1 MQHLLTPAGD
11 AALAAMAN
19 RPVLL
24 AFDFDGTLAP
34 IAPRPELVEVPHGVS
49 ERLQR
54 LAARTTVAVI
64 TGRSLADVQPRLGFE
79 PKYLVGNHGAEG
91 ALGLHRLTPDWAHA
105 VQARLAEH
113 RSQLDAA
120 GVTIEDKGY
129 SLALH
134 YRLAPDPDIAVRTIE
149 AALDGLAESHRIFGG
164 KCVLNV
170 APAGAPDKGDAL
182 LQLVREAQVSSALF
196 VGDDVNDEPAFAR
209 AEMGWVTV
217 RIGRDDPTSKAR
229 FYLESTGEM
238 RAMLDRLLH
247 LLPGP

>member
-1 MQHLLTPAGD
+1 M
-11 AALAAMAN
+11 
-19 RPVLL
+19 
-24 AFDFDGTLAP
+24 
-34 IAPRPELVEVPHGVS
+34 
-49 ERLQR
+49 
-54 LAARTTVAVI
+54 
-64 TGRSLADVQPRLGFE
+64 
-79 PKYLVGNHGAEG
+79 
-91 ALGLHRLTPDWAHA
+91 
-105 VQARLAEH
+105 
-113 RSQLDAA
+113 
-120 GVTIEDKGY
+120 
-129 SLALH
+129 
-134 YRLAPDPDIAVRTIE
+134 
-149 AALDGLAESHRIFGG
+149 
-164 KCVLNV
+164 LNV